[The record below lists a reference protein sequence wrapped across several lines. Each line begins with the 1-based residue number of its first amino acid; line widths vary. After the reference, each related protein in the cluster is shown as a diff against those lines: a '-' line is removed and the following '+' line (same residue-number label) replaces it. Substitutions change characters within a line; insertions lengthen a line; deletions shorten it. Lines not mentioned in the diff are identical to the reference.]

1 MKTIESKLDLMLHP
15 VRLRLVLALSG
26 TELTTHQ
33 LVRSLGD
40 VPASSVYR
48 HVNLL
53 IAAGLVEVAA
63 ERPVRGTVEKT
74 LRVTAGAHIGAEEA
88 RAMTAE
94 DHRRSVLAFLTQL
107 MREWETYL
115 GRADVD
121 LGADIAGYSL
131 ANCYATD
138 VEWQE
143 SFEQIGTILRPL
155 TENGPGEGRRR
166 RRLATMTWPAPEQPV
181 LDDEEQS

>member
-1 MKTIESKLDLMLHP
+1 MKLTESKLDLMLHP
-15 VRLRLVLALSG
+15 VRLRVVLALAG
-26 TELTTHQ
+26 TELTTHA

-53 IAAGLVEVAA
+53 ITAGLVEVVA

-88 RAMTAE
+88 RAMSAE

-107 MREWETYL
+107 MREWEAYL
-115 GRADVD
+115 GRAEVD

-138 VEWQE
+138 GEWLE
-143 SFEQIGTILRPL
+143 AFEQIGAILRPL

-166 RRLATMTWPAPEQPV
+166 RRVATMTWPAPEQRV
-181 LDDEEQS
+181 LDEEEQS